1 MGYSM
6 NARKLT
12 RSQLRPLGL
21 RMLQAQGGV
30 CSLCGKPID
39 LTIKGELVIDHDHDT
54 GLIRGALHRSC
65 NAAEGKVA
73 NAAGRWGAKSMS
85 YEAIIPWLQNLLAY
99 LQKDK
104 QPFIYPSRAQIR
116 NQEGLT
122 MSAIVE
128 SNIRLHPLH
137 SPEWV
142 ANYVLSTGQYPGP
155 RNTGRTTILAL
166 RMIAAAMENPRVK
179 IQALDHFGSVASN
192 RDLADAA
199 ASIIRAAGLYHFKC
213 YTDCIQFG

>member
-1 MGYSM
+1 MTP
-6 NARKLT
+6 RKLT

-104 QPFIYPSRAQIR
+104 QPFIYPTHKTEEEKRIEANAKARRAR
-116 NQEGLT
+116 AT
-122 MSAIVE
+122 
-128 SNIRLHPLH
+128 R
-137 SPEWV
+137 
-142 ANYVLSTGQYPGP
+142 
-155 RNTGRTTILAL
+155 
-166 RMIAAAMENPRVK
+166 
-179 IQALDHFGSVASN
+179 QARQVVRKSVIKK
-192 RDLADAA
+192 D
-199 ASIIRAAGLYHFKC
+199 
-213 YTDCIQFG
+213 